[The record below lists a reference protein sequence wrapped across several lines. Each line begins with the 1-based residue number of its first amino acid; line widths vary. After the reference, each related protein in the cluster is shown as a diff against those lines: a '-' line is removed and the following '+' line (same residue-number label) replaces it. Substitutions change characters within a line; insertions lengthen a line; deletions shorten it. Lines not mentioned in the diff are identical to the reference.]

1 MPKKTVE
8 AHPILHHGKTRY
20 RVIVPVELNEGK
32 RRVRLFTTKTDAAQF
47 AADLNRQRS
56 GSSGE
61 LLGAPANVQES
72 CVRAIRLLG
81 PLAHRMYEAA
91 ESFLRELE
99 KRPRQQATVATVTDQ
114 CLESKEAAG
123 RRPSYLS
130 QLRVTLGQ
138 FSRRFGDRH
147 IATLSPAEIESWLNG
162 NGWSQ
167 ATRRGYLTDV
177 RTLYTYAVSHGYCVE
192 NFAQRVERPSHDDK
206 PPGILTVA
214 QGRTL
219 LNALLKHDR
228 GLIPYVALG
237 MFAGIRPYEARQIT
251 AADVANGYVHVSGKA
266 AKTRQRR
273 LVTLLPVLKAWLGV
287 KGGEYQ
293 PKNLKR
299 RFERIVAQSGLTWTH
314 DVLRHSFASYHLAL
328 TGSAE
333 QTALQLGHSN
343 TAMLFAHYRELVT
356 KTDAEA
362 WFNLTPPTPT
372 RSSAAGDPRTRRN
385 AASPSP
391 ATHPKRAP
399 VA

>member
-56 GSSGE
+56 GSAGE

-72 CVRAIRLLG
+72 CVRAIRILG

-91 ESFLRELE
+91 ENFLRELE
-99 KRPRQQATVATVTDQ
+99 KRPRQQATIEDAVSQ
-114 CLESKEAAG
+114 CIAAKEAAG
-123 RRPSYLS
+123 RRHSYTR
-130 QLRVTLGQ
+130 QLGVSLGK
-138 FSRRFGDRH
+138 FATRFAGRH
-147 IATLSPAEIESWLNG
+147 IASISPAEIESWLNG

-167 ATRRGYLTDV
+167 STRRGYLTDV
-177 RTLYTYAVSHGYCVE
+177 RTLYAYAVSHGYCVE

-237 MFAGIRPYEARQIT
+237 MFAGIRPYEARQIA
-251 AADVANGYVHVSGKA
+251 AADVANGYVHVSGKT

-299 RFERIVAQSGLTWTH
+299 RFERIIEQSGLTWTH

-356 KTDAEA
+356 KADAEA
-362 WFNLTPPTPT
+362 WFNLTPPAPT
-372 RSSAAGDPRTRRN
+372 HSKPAGDPRTLRS
-385 AASPSP
+385 AASPSQATRLKRGP
-391 ATHPKRAP
+391 AA
-399 VA
+399 